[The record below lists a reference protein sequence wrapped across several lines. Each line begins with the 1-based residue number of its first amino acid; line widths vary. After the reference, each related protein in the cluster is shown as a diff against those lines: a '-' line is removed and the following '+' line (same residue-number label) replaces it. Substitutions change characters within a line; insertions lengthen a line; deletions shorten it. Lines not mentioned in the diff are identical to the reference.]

1 MLWADTFHEGFAPGP
16 LRAAYDLLVSLGYRV
31 ALSGAAAQEPL
42 CCGRAALSVG
52 MIDEARTRATTA
64 LAALAPAITR
74 GVPVV
79 GVEPSCI
86 LGLRDEWLSLG
97 LGPQAE
103 QLARQVFLID
113 EWLAQ
118 EVAHGRVVAAP
129 QPDGQRLRAQGQTVL
144 LHGHCHQKALGAF
157 SATEQLL
164 RATGF
169 SVETIATSCCGMAG
183 RFGYDQR
190 HQAVSRQMAEAAL
203 IPAIQKADARTRVV
217 ADGFSCR
224 HQIEDLAGRPAVHA
238 VELLAEGFLASGNRQ
253 GHAAP

>member
-1 MLWADTFHEGFAPGP
+1 
-16 LRAAYDLLVSLGYRV
+16 
-31 ALSGAAAQEPL
+31 
-42 CCGRAALSVG
+42 
-52 MIDEARTRATTA
+52 
-64 LAALAPAITR
+64 
-74 GVPVV
+74 
-79 GVEPSCI
+79 
-86 LGLRDEWLSLG
+86 
-97 LGPQAE
+97 
-103 QLARQVFLID
+103 VFLID

-118 EVAHGRVVAAP
+118 EVAHGRVVAA
-129 QPDGQRLRAQGQTVL
+129 QRPDGQGLRAQGQTVL

-164 RATGF
+164 QAAGF
-169 SVETIATSCCGMAG
+169 SVESIATSCCGMAG

-203 IPAIQKADARTRVV
+203 IPAIQKAGADTQVV